1 MPSAST
7 RPVLRLRPRSRGA
20 KAFLL
25 AFLGFFLL
33 GSAWSLAMPYDGTA
47 DEFRHVVRAYG
58 VLDGQIA
65 ARADAQITVPKSLVP
80 DGIADQDPQ
89 DCMRWKLNVTAAC
102 VASPAPGDEHRMVV
116 TTSGAANYNPIYY
129 AVTGWPLKLFPT
141 YHGVIAARLLTC
153 LLTSVLLGGAVGVAA
168 RLARGRGPLVLGAV
182 LLAVTPVAVNLTGA
196 VNPAGPEIAA
206 AVALWSSLIAIL
218 LARDDSQWTL
228 ALFGVS
234 AATLAVLRE
243 LGIGWLVGALAVVAF
258 GAGKDRLLEL
268 ARRRSVLLWSG
279 VVVIAVVV
287 GASWILLSTQ
297 GGIPK
302 SGQASAAGIPQGS
315 KLWIKELTHRVPMY
329 TNGLVGLTSFGDVAV
344 PLPLVLAWFAAV
356 GALLA
361 TAARR
366 AGGRVLLQLAAIVG
380 AGYLFLVAAD
390 LQAAATGWWF
400 SQGRYALPV
409 LVGAPILAGFVLA
422 DRGLVSVPRQ
432 ATLTRWAAW
441 ILIPAQGVALWITM
455 IRFQHAFHGLH
466 PNLVFL
472 FDQTS
477 SVNPFSGKWTPPG
490 SGVPAVLLATA
501 GVVAL
506 LTLVLRATG
515 SGPISDIETVTIRER
530 YIRIS

>member
-1 MPSAST
+1 MPSAPS
-7 RPVLRLRPRSRGA
+7 RAVLRLLPRTTGA

-25 AFLGFFLL
+25 AFVGFFLL
-33 GSAWSLAMPYDGTA
+33 GAAWSLAMPYDGSA

-65 ARADAQITVPKSLVP
+65 ARVDAQITVPKSLVP
-80 DGIADQDPQ
+80 NGIADQDPQ
-89 DCMRWKLNVTAAC
+89 ACMRWKLNVTAAC
-102 VASPAPGDEHRMVV
+102 VSAPAPGDEHRMVV
-116 TTSGAANYNPIYY
+116 TTSGAANYDPIYY
-129 AVTGWPLKLFPT
+129 AVTGWPVKLFPN

-153 LLTSVLLGGAVGVAA
+153 LLTSALLGGAVAAAA
-168 RLARGRGPLVLGAV
+168 RLARGRGPLVLGGV

-206 AVALWSSLIAIL
+206 AVAVWTSLIAVL
-218 LARDDSQWTL
+218 LARDDSKWTL
-228 ALFGVS
+228 ALFGLS
-234 AATLAVLRE
+234 AGTLAVLRE
-243 LGIGWLVGALAVVAF
+243 LGIGWLLGALVVVAF
-258 GAGKDRLLEL
+258 GASKDRLREL
-268 ARRRSVLLWSG
+268 ARRRSVLLWSA

-287 GASWILLSTQ
+287 GAAWILLSTQ
-297 GGIPK
+297 AGIPK
-302 SGQASAAGIPQGS
+302 SGQTTNATPQGM
-315 KLWIKELTHRVPMY
+315 KLWMKELTHRVPMY
-329 TNGLVGLTSFGDVAV
+329 TNGLVGLTSFGDVAI

-366 AGGRVLLQLAAIVG
+366 AGVRVLLQLTAIVAG
-380 AGYLFLVAAD
+380 AYVFLIGAD

-400 SQGRYALPV
+400 SQGRYALPM

-422 DRGLVSVPRQ
+422 DRGLVSVGRQ
-432 ATLTRWAAW
+432 ATAMRWAAW
-441 ILIPAQGVALWITM
+441 ILIPTQVVALWITM
-455 IRFQHAFHGLH
+455 VRFQHGFHSLH

-477 SVNPFSGKWTPPG
+477 SVNPFSGAWTPPG
-490 SGVPAVLLATA
+490 SGVPAVLLGVA

-506 LTLVLRATG
+506 LTLVLCAAR
-515 SGPISDIETVTIRER
+515 SRPISDIETVTIRER